1 MKWTTIDPS
10 WFVQNTIFFFQWS
23 AYGISSW
30 NVSEK
35 VPWIVPDS
43 KVHVT
48 NMGPNWVLSAPGGP
62 HVGHMDLAI
71 RDHWL
76 GSHSPHRDGATSAF
90 LEAIS
95 LIHHNCSW
103 SIHSIETSSTV
114 DPQWN
119 ILHCGCKWNLHTVFW
134 DAVGCEWGQPL
145 FTLGWLMFALSYVDF
160 LSLL

>member
-1 MKWTTIDPS
+1 MKWTIIDP
-10 WFVQNTIFFFQWS
+10 VENTIFPFN
-23 AYGISSW
+23 GVHMEISSP

-35 VPWIVPDS
+35 VPWIIPDS
-43 KVHVT
+43 KFHVT
-48 NMGPNWVLSAPGGP
+48 NMGPNWILPAPSGP

-76 GSHSPHRDGATSAF
+76 GSHSPHIDGATSAL

-103 SIHSIETSSTV
+103 AIHSVEASSTV

-119 ILHCGCKWNLHTVFW
+119 ILHWGCKWNLHTVFW
-134 DAVGCEWGQPL
+134 DAVGCDWGTTSVY
-145 FTLGWLMFALSYVDF
+145 FGITYVCFILS
-160 LSLL
+160 SLLVFILEP